1 MAKQKHQVSLTQHQY
16 DELNAYVNTGIHSS
30 RSIKRAQILLLAS
43 RGKSDPYIAERI
55 GVCKATVYN
64 IRRQYCTEGLQA
76 ALTEK
81 PRPGAPTKL
90 TGREEARFSA
100 IACSD
105 PPLGRQRWTVRLLGD
120 TLVELDLV
128 KSISPATVGTLLKKT
143 RSSPGRNGSGASGR
157 SIASS

>member
-1 MAKQKHQVSLTQHQY
+1 MANQKHKVSLTQQEY
-16 DELNAYVNTGIHSS
+16 DNLKAYVNTGVHSS

-43 RGKSDPYIAERI
+43 RGTSDPQLAERI

-120 TLVELDLV
+120 KLVELELV

-143 RSSPGRNGSGASGR
+143 RSSPGRNANGASVR
-157 SIASS
+157 STACS

>member
-1 MAKQKHQVSLTQHQY
+1 MAKQKHKVSLPQQEY
-16 DELNAYVNTGIHSS
+16 DELQMYVTTGVHSS
-30 RSIKRAQILLLAS
+30 RSIKRAQILLLAT
-43 RGKSDPYIAERI
+43 RGKSDPDIAERI

-64 IRRQYCTEGLQA
+64 IRRQYCAEGLQA

-120 TLVELDLV
+120 KLVELELV
-128 KSISPATVGTLLKKT
+128 KSISPTTVGTLLKKT
-143 RSSPGRNGSGASGR
+143 RSSPGRSGNGASVK
-157 SIASS
+157 STASS